1 MKYIYLV
8 IVNMLWISASA
19 QNRITGKVNTADNES
34 IIYRVE
40 VESADSTKSLIGSF
54 YKSAFEITLD
64 SLKEIQVSISSDG
77 YETFQ
82 TRKTLQSGIND
93 LGEIILYKK
102 AIQLEEVTIR
112 AKKSEIIHD
121 GADYTIRNIQGTH
134 IGDAGNLV
142 DMLKWTPGLIV
153 SDENDITVSG
163 AGAAIIYINDRKIT
177 NRSEL
182 TMLSSTDVSKI
193 EIIREPDAR
202 YKNGT
207 NAVVK
212 IYLKKQLK
220 DFLGAMASNSLTIT
234 RKYTESPSINLSGKS
249 GIVSGNASFIYRKSR
264 QKSYNESRTI
274 IMHTTND
281 LFKDNSKGEN
291 NTEMDSYMGFLGLN
305 FSFSPKHTLGIQ
317 YSGFTTNVEKA
328 NFNDISI
335 NNNGSHVLK
344 KSVTNG
350 YEDRKS
356 HSASVSYTW
365 NRNQHSV
372 LNLIADYAYRNY
384 HAIGDIEETNLN
396 INKVYITPTNSTT
409 KYKVYTF
416 NGDYSFR
423 IGKSDKEQIGV
434 EAGTTD
440 NKSGSTVS
448 EVLQSID
455 RTNQWFAAYGT
466 FRRMWGKIS
475 LSLGLRYEYD
485 YTDMKTIRNG
495 APITLKKTYSNLF
508 PNARIS
514 YKRTDKES
522 YTISFQRS
530 IRRPTFNQL
539 SPIVNYL
546 DSLSYYTGNPL
557 LKPSFNNS
565 VSLTANLSNLTLRA
579 SYYYVTNPIVSIYE
593 HPEES
598 PNILVT
604 IPQNIN
610 HSQEW
615 EVGAEYSLSQSKI
628 SLSAYAYLTGNY
640 SKYPYLGKKTSYK
653 SLFVSMGGNIGYNF
667 YRNYSVFSNI
677 IYIAPRRENTMK
689 RDYFLRADI
698 GISSRFCKNKL
709 YVAIQGNDLFA
720 RGVASRYTNN
730 YGDTEEW
737 YRGRFDT
744 RGINLT
750 LRYTFNSIR
759 TNFKS
764 KSGNNKILRRM
775 D

>member
-1 MKYIYLV
+1 MKYLYLV
-8 IVNMLWISASA
+8 IVNLLWIPVSA
-19 QNRITGKVNTADNES
+19 QNKITGKVNAADNEP
-34 IIYRVE
+34 IIYRIVI
-40 VESADSTKSLIGSF
+40 ESADSTKSLTGSF
-54 YKSAFEITLD
+54 YEPTFEITLD
-64 SLKEIQVSISSDG
+64 SLIDIQVNIYSDG

-82 TRKTLQSGIND
+82 IRKTLQPGINE
-93 LGEIILYKK
+93 LGEIVLYKK
-102 AIQLEEVTIR
+102 AIQLGEVTIR
-112 AKKSEIIHD
+112 AKKSEIVHD
-121 GADYTIRNIQGTH
+121 GADYSIRNIQGTH

-153 SDENDITVSG
+153 SDENDITVVG
-163 AGAAIIYINDRKIT
+163 AGAAIIYINDRRIT

-182 TMLSSTDVSKI
+182 AMLSSTDVSKI

-220 DFLGAMASNSLTIT
+220 DFLGAIASNSLTIT
-234 RKYTESPSINLSGKS
+234 RKYTESPSINLSGKN
-249 GIVSGNASFIYRKSR
+249 GIVSGNASFIYRKSK
-264 QKSYNESRTI
+264 QKSYNESRTT
-274 IMHTTND
+274 IMHTTHD
-281 LFKDNSKGEN
+281 LFKDSSKGN
-291 NTEMDSYMGFLGLN
+291 ANTGMDSYMGFLGLN
-305 FSFSPKHTLGIQ
+305 FSFSPQHTLGVQ
-317 YSGFTTNVEKA
+317 YSGFTTDVDKA

-335 NNNGSHVLK
+335 NKNGSYTLK
-344 KSVTNG
+344 KSISNG
-350 YEDRKS
+350 YEDRIS
-356 HSASVSYTW
+356 HSISASYTW
-365 NRNQHSV
+365 SRNQYST

-384 HAIGDIEETNLN
+384 QTIGEIKETNLN
-396 INKVYITPTNSTT
+396 INKIYITPTSSTT

-423 IGKSDKEQIGV
+423 IGQQDKEQIGV
-434 EAGTTD
+434 ETGTTD

-448 EVLQSID
+448 EVPQSID
-455 RTNQWFAAYGT
+455 RLNQWFAAYAT
-466 FRRMWGKIS
+466 FRRTWGKVS
-475 LSLGLRYEYD
+475 LFLGLRYEYD
-485 YTDMKTIRNG
+485 YTDTKTTQNG
-495 APITLKKTYSNLF
+495 TPTLLKKTYSNLF

-514 YKRTDKES
+514 YKHTDKDS
-522 YTISFQRS
+522 YTVSFQRS

-546 DSLSYYTGNPL
+546 DSLTYYTGNPL
-557 LKPSFNNS
+557 LKPSFNNT

-579 SYYYVTNPIVSIYE
+579 SYYYATNPIVSIYE

-598 PNILVT
+598 PNILIT

-610 HSQEW
+610 HSQGW
-615 EVGAEYSLSQSKI
+615 EIGAEYSLSQRKVN
-628 SLSAYAYLTGNY
+628 LSTYAYLTGDY
-640 SKYPYLGKKTSYK
+640 GKYPYLGNETSYK

-667 YRNYSVFSNI
+667 YRNYNLFSNI

-698 GISSRFCKNKL
+698 GISSRFYKNKL
-709 YVAIQGNDLFA
+709 YVSIQGNDLFA

-750 LRYTFNSIR
+750 IRYTFNSIK
-759 TNFKS
+759 TSFKS
-764 KSGNNKILRRM
+764 KSGNNKILRRT